1 MTESK
6 LNTTRE
12 ERIQFLSAPSK
23 FTQAMDAAGI
33 YSYKAYAEKLAADAI
48 ILEDEL
54 ARVREERDRLEVQ
67 LAGCGAA
74 ALGWNA
80 EQAQAGDY
88 GWSASYADVLKLR
101 EEVESLRR
109 VVEAV
114 RQWEMYQDIEYSEA
128 LVESLL
134 KHTTHFGGRDD

>member
-54 ARVREERDRLEVQ
+54 ARARSRLEVAAELLYEADQ
-67 LAGCGAA
+67 ISTLAEPDFNFWRARY
-74 ALGWNA
+74 
-80 EQAQAGDY
+80 E
-88 GWSASYADVLKLR
+88 R
-101 EEVESLRR
+101 
-109 VVEAV
+109 
-114 RQWEMYQDIEYSEA
+114 YSEG
-128 LVESLL
+128 
-134 KHTTHFGGRDD
+134 KND